1 MALQFQY
8 SPINSLKGEI
18 RVVCIQPGLRGTR
31 IEAEVTTTSL
41 IDGVPHQFEALSYM
55 WGDRIEL
62 ADISLNKLD
71 FQIRESLEEIVQ
83 SLRDEREA
91 RIFWIDAICINQD
104 DIQERNQQVQLMG
117 RIYRDA
123 KSVRVW
129 LDTNLGVARDRAIEK
144 LLKLNH
150 DSIIA
155 DLIEPASLWDP
166 IREILKNPYWKR
178 VWIQQEV
185 SNASAL
191 KIQCRDSNISSYNLY
206 HFTRLLEKK
215 CKLLFNDNEFE
226 WAQTM
231 PTVMLPGRFGHATD
245 IRTTPRKR
253 TTLDGQSLTL
263 LENCLRTHELS
274 CTDDRD
280 RVYAIMFLANDYI
293 DGDMI
298 RYDLPI
304 KKV

>member
-31 IEAEVTTTSL
+31 IEAEITTTSL

-62 ADISLNKLD
+62 TDISLNRLD
-71 FQIRESLEEIVQ
+71 FQIRESLEEILQ
-83 SLRDEREA
+83 SLRDKREA

-104 DIQERNQQVQLMG
+104 DIQEKNQQVQLMR

-123 KSVRVW
+123 KSVKVW
-129 LDTNLGVARDRAIEK
+129 LDTNLGVVGDRTIEK
-144 LLKLNH
+144 LLTLNH
-150 DSIIA
+150 DSTTA
-155 DLIEPASLWDP
+155 
-166 IREILKNPYWKR
+166 
-178 VWIQQEV
+178 
-185 SNASAL
+185 
-191 KIQCRDSNISSYNLY
+191 
-206 HFTRLLEKK
+206 TRLLEKK
-215 CKLLFNDNEFE
+215 CKLLFNDNKLE

-231 PTVMLPGRFGHATD
+231 PTVMLPERFGHATD

-263 LENCLRTHELS
+263 LENCLRTHKLS

-280 RVYAIMFLANDYI
+280 RVYAIMFLANDHI
-293 DGDMI
+293 NGDILI

-304 KKV
+304 KKVYAQVAKFVVKKC